1 MSDIKKLLETIDRMS
16 TAERKS
22 TGPQFPGYWKG
33 TDPVSKAKDK
43 MVGDAEESV
52 IKDLHSTA
60 KKKVT
65 EWQLQE
71 KYAKFKEQDSKAY
84 TGIDPIV
91 RQRMGMPPATADE
104 IKSYVDKNPPAIK
117 AGDGFLKGPRPEVP
131 VTSDPD
137 ERLGVLSGGQ
147 MDVANAAIKAA
158 GIKTVT
164 PTPFIAPPAAPASVS
179 APATQAAPSPVIK
192 PGDSTARSSTQS
204 GSNLPGMFN
213 PGLPNWQNSPLNP
226 ANQPKSADSTAASTS
241 SPTASSVAQG
251 SSALDPAKNTDK
263 ATNIPGGQ
271 SAGGPGVVPPAARS
285 SSTST
290 PYRGN
295 QGAREIQAVN
305 PSIKDVN
312 KIQAGQRLKLPGSD
326 EDYIVQRGD
335 TLDKIGKMYRSGEIG
350 PGSQPAAPAAAAQPT
365 APAARPTAPAAAA
378 QPTAPAASGPRP
390 PIIPPGGLPT
400 SNPPTRFDPPGPDT
414 DTSDR
419 PRAVSG
425 TQTSAAPSSGPRVGR
440 ASQAPAATS
449 SSSQSTNTVQQPAA
463 SGVRSSVNF
472 STNVLGSF
480 FDFEKGADGNWYP
493 VGAKQVPINRIRKPE
508 MIRDLEKN
516 VKPAALASTAT
527 QTSAPATRSVHPE
540 GTTVKAQIRDPND
553 PSKPLDITLKKGA
566 DGNWYDTKGRRANFN
581 KPGDLE
587 KIEQLPGK
595 QSFLDKAKRVLSG
608 EFPSKVFGNRGQT
621 SQPASSQPAAPAASS
636 PQPAAPRTPSSQRS
650 STSSTANSSDAMASY
665 ATKGGRVYAADFNN
679 PSGLGWDGKG
689 KYTSYK
695 TPEEGV
701 NATRDL
707 VARYLTDQTPFIK
720 GSPTPDQVVSTWV
733 TGGKTPAD
741 KIQGGR
747 YLQSVNNEL
756 AAAGVKLDAKGRI
769 PYSQAAR
776 DAITR
781 AIIRHETAPKHM
793 EKFAPFLNAPKDAK
807 GSIEESNKEDEKIA
821 GRYDPDDFDLMV
833 KRLGQRARE
842 QDRKHG
848 PVDIAALAKRLRA
861 IEKREQTKE
870 QEDPAINTQDPD
882 IQKTSQTSPQQDP
895 AAVRQQQ
902 LDQTVDMAT
911 AKGTMTGLKN
921 VLGPKVDTN
930 ALASA
935 VTKISDGKPLSGP
948 ESMSMSALTPL
959 ISKAAETPQTAMA
972 LKTALSN
979 AGMLSKQGK

>member
-1 MSDIKKLLETIDRMS
+1 MSDIKKLLEIMDRMS
-16 TAERKS
+16 SAERKP
-22 TGPQFPGYWKG
+22 TGPKFPGYWKG
-33 TDPVSKAKDK
+33 TDPASKAKDK
-43 MVGDAEESV
+43 MVGGAEESI

-60 KKKVT
+60 KERVT

-71 KYAKFKEQDSKAY
+71 KYSKFKEQDSKAY

-104 IKSYVDKNPPAIK
+104 IKSYVDKNPPVIK
-117 AGDGFLKGPRPEVP
+117 ARDGYLTTNTGVGL
-131 VTSDPD
+131 DPD
-137 ERLGVLSGGQ
+137 KPVVPQAVRSGGQ
-147 MDVANAAIKAA
+147 TDVIRAAARAA
-158 GIKTVT
+158 GIDLDKNVDVT
-164 PTPFIAPPAAPASVS
+164 DRPPTRSTAASAAQAQQPAASTPAAPSSVQVNPVTEP
-179 APATQAAPSPVIK
+179 APITVRPLDGPTPPVIK
-192 PGDSTARSSTQS
+192 PSDSTARPNS
-204 GSNLPGMFN
+204 GSNLPGML
-213 PGLPNWQNSPLNP
+213 GGGGSATWATSPLNP
-226 ANQPKSADSTAASTS
+226 ANQSKAADAAPAVAPAAVAPAAVRPASTA
-241 SPTASSVAQG
+241 
-251 SSALDPAKNTDK
+251 
-263 ATNIPGGQ
+263 
-271 SAGGPGVVPPAARS
+271 
-285 SSTST
+285 T

-305 PSIKDVN
+305 PSITDVN
-312 KIQAGQRLKLPGSD
+312 KIKVGQRLKLPDSD
-326 EDYIVQRGD
+326 EDYVVQRGD

-350 PGSQPAAPAAAAQPT
+350 GRVISTTQGGEPIPPQTPPAPAARPQPAAPAARPQPTAPAARPQPAAPAAAAQPS
-365 APAARPTAPAAAA
+365 A
-378 QPTAPAASGPRP
+378 APAASGSRP
-390 PIIPPGGLPT
+390 PIIPPGGLPRA
-400 SNPPTRFDPPGPDT
+400 NPPTRFDPPGPDT

-419 PRAVSG
+419 PAPATRSRP
-425 TQTSAAPSSGPRVGR
+425 AAP
-440 ASQAPAATS
+440 T
-449 SSSQSTNTVQQPAA
+449 
-463 SGVRSSVNF
+463 
-472 STNVLGSF
+472 
-480 FDFEKGADGNWYP
+480 
-493 VGAKQVPINRIRKPE
+493 
-508 MIRDLEKN
+508 
-516 VKPAALASTAT
+516 STAT

-553 PSKPLDITLKKGA
+553 PSKPLDITIKKGA
-566 DGNWYDTKGRRANFN
+566 DGKWYDTQGRRLDFN

-587 KIEQLPGK
+587 KLEQLPGE

-665 ATKGGRVYAADFNN
+665 ATRGGRVYAADFNN

-807 GSIEESNKEDEKIA
+807 GSVEESNKEDEKIA
-821 GRYDPDDFDLMV
+821 GRYDPDDFDIMV

-979 AGMLSKQGK
+979 AGMLAKQGK

>member
-1 MSDIKKLLETIDRMS
+1 MDRMS

-22 TGPQFPGYWKG
+22 TGPKFPGYWKG

-91 RQRMGMPPATADE
+91 RQRMGMPPASWEE
-104 IKSYVDKNPPAIK
+104 IKSYADKNPPAIK
-117 AGDGFLKGPRPEVP
+117 AGDEFLKGQHPNDVWNEPKPRM
-131 VTSDPD
+131 D
-137 ERLGVLSGGQ
+137 VLSGGQ
-147 MDVANAAIKAA
+147 MDVINAAIKAA
-158 GIKTVT
+158 SGGPVT
-164 PTPFIAPPAAPASVS
+164 SAGSSQPAPASVS
-179 APATQAAPSPVIK
+179 APATQTAPSPVIK
-192 PGDSTARSSTQS
+192 SGDSTARSSTQS

-226 ANQPKSADSTAASTS
+226 ANQ
-241 SPTASSVAQG
+241 QG
-251 SSALDPAKNTDK
+251 SSSTPAAPAAAVTRPVADRDITSVAPDVSIDTFPADK
-263 ATNIPGGQ
+263 A
-271 SAGGPGVVPPAARS
+271 PAPVTQQAAPAPVRA
-285 SSTST
+285 
-290 PYRGN
+290 PYRGSSS
-295 QGAREIQAVN
+295 AREIQAVN

-312 KIQAGQRLKLPGSD
+312 KIQAGQRLKLPDSD
-326 EDYIVQRGD
+326 EDYVVQRGD

-350 PGSQPAAPAAAAQPT
+350 GRVISTTQGEEPIPPQTPP
-365 APAARPTAPAAAA
+365 APAARPQSAAPAG
-378 QPTAPAASGPRP
+378 PAASTPRNRP
-390 PIIPPGGLPT
+390 SPIAP
-400 SNPPTRFDPPGPDT
+400 SAAPPTRFDPPGPNT

-419 PRAVSG
+419 P
-425 TQTSAAPSSGPRVGR
+425 
-440 ASQAPAATS
+440 APAVRP
-449 SSSQSTNTVQQPAA
+449 QSTAPVSSTSPA
-463 SGVRSSVNF
+463 
-472 STNVLGSF
+472 
-480 FDFEKGADGNWYP
+480 
-493 VGAKQVPINRIRKPE
+493 VPGE
-508 MIRDLEKN
+508 
-516 VKPAALASTAT
+516 
-527 QTSAPATRSVHPE
+527 
-540 GTTVKAQIRDPND
+540 
-553 PSKPLDITLKKGA
+553 
-566 DGNWYDTKGRRANFN
+566 
-581 KPGDLE
+581 
-587 KIEQLPGK
+587 

-621 SQPASSQPAAPAASS
+621 SQPASSQPAAPAASR
-636 PQPAAPRTPSSQRS
+636 PQPAAPRAPSSQRS
-650 STSSTANSSDAMASY
+650 NTSSTANSSDAMASY

-793 EKFAPFLNAPKDAK
+793 EKFAPFLTAPKDAK

-870 QEDPAINTQDPD
+870 QEDPAVNTQDPD

>member
-1 MSDIKKLLETIDRMS
+1 MSDIKKLLETMDRMS
-16 TAERKS
+16 AAERKP
-22 TGPQFPGYWKG
+22 TGPKFPGYWKG

-43 MVGDAEESV
+43 MVGGAEESV

-71 KYAKFKEQDSKAY
+71 KYSKFKEQDSKSY

-91 RQRMGMPPATADE
+91 RQRMGMPPATQDE
-104 IKSYVDKNPPAIK
+104 IRSYVDKNPPAIK
-117 AGDGFLKGPRPEVP
+117 AGDEFLKGQYSNDAWNANPKPRTE
-131 VTSDPD
+131 
-137 ERLGVLSGGQ
+137 VLSGGQ
-147 MDVANAAIKAA
+147 MDVINAAIKAA
-158 GIKTVT
+158 GGGPVT
-164 PTPFIAPPAAPASVS
+164 SAASSQPAPASVS
-179 APATQAAPSPVIK
+179 APPAAPSSVQVNPVPGPTPITVRPLDGPTPPVIK

-226 ANQPKSADSTAASTS
+226 ANRRDS
-241 SPTASSVAQG
+241 SSVPAVAPFGSGPPDTRLLINPPQG

-271 SAGGPGVVPPAARS
+271 SAGGPGVVPPATRP

-350 PGSQPAAPAAAAQPT
+350 PGSQPAAPTAGSQP
-365 APAARPTAPAAAA
+365 AVPAARSAPSTSGP
-378 QPTAPAASGPRP
+378 QPAGRPDDRAGRGTGRVETPSAAPAASRPRNRP
-390 PIIPPGGLPT
+390 SPQAPIAV
-400 SNPPTRFDPPGPDT
+400 PPTRFDPPGPDT

-419 PRAVSG
+419 PAPATRSR
-425 TQTSAAPSSGPRVGR
+425 SAAP
-440 ASQAPAATS
+440 
-449 SSSQSTNTVQQPAA
+449 
-463 SGVRSSVNF
+463 
-472 STNVLGSF
+472 
-480 FDFEKGADGNWYP
+480 
-493 VGAKQVPINRIRKPE
+493 
-508 MIRDLEKN
+508 
-516 VKPAALASTAT
+516 ASTAT
-527 QTSAPATRSVHPE
+527 QTSATAPATRSVHPE

-608 EFPSKVFGNRGQT
+608 ELPSKVFGKQGQP

-636 PQPAAPRTPSSQRS
+636 PQPAAPRAPSSQRS
-650 STSSTANSSDAMASY
+650 NTSSTTNSSDAMASY

-747 YLQSVNNEL
+747 YLQSVNDEL
-756 AAAGVKLDAKGRI
+756 TAAGVKLDAKGRI

-793 EKFAPFLNAPKDAK
+793 EKFAPFLTAPKDAK
-807 GSIEESNKEDEKIA
+807 GSIEESNKEDERIA

-870 QEDPAINTQDPD
+870 QEDPAVNTQDPD

>member
-1 MSDIKKLLETIDRMS
+1 MS
-16 TAERKS
+16 TVERKP

-33 TDPVSKAKDK
+33 TDPASKAKDK
-43 MVGDAEESV
+43 MVGGAEESV

-71 KYAKFKEQDSKAY
+71 KYAKFKEQDSNAY

-91 RQRMGMPPATADE
+91 RQRLGMQPATQDQ
-104 IKSYVDKNPPAIK
+104 IRTYLDNNPPVLK
-117 AGDGFLKGPRPEVP
+117 TGDGEP
-131 VTSDPD
+131 V
-137 ERLGVLSGGQ
+137 RSGSGATVGSAGQ
-147 MDVANAAIKAA
+147 IDVAKAA
-158 GIKTVT
+158 DAVSPDRAQNVAREPSPAVASATT
-164 PTPFIAPPAAPASVS
+164 SAALAATAAAPVGGLTAAELAAEPVGGSTAGAAPAAAVARPVADRDITSVTPDVS
-179 APATQAAPSPVIK
+179 TSVFPVYKPAADGAGAAAGTTAPAPVR
-192 PGDSTARSSTQS
+192 A
-204 GSNLPGMFN
+204 
-213 PGLPNWQNSPLNP
+213 
-226 ANQPKSADSTAASTS
+226 
-241 SPTASSVAQG
+241 
-251 SSALDPAKNTDK
+251 
-263 ATNIPGGQ
+263 
-271 SAGGPGVVPPAARS
+271 
-285 SSTST
+285 
-290 PYRGN
+290 PYRGSSS
-295 QGAREIQAVN
+295 AREIQSVN
-305 PSIKDVN
+305 PFIKDVN
-312 KIQAGQRLKLPGSD
+312 KIKPGQRLKLPDSD
-326 EDYIVQRGD
+326 EDYVVQRGD

-350 PGSQPAAPAAAAQPT
+350 GRVVGGDGPTT
-365 APAARPTAPAAAA
+365 APAARPAPAAPVAPSTSGS
-378 QPTAPAASGPRP
+378 QPAVRPDDRAGRGTGRVETPSAAPAASRPRNRP
-390 PIIPPGGLPT
+390 SSQAPIAVPPT
-400 SNPPTRFDPPGPDT
+400 SFDPPGRDT

-419 PRAVSG
+419 P
-425 TQTSAAPSSGPRVGR
+425 
-440 ASQAPAATS
+440 
-449 SSSQSTNTVQQPAA
+449 
-463 SGVRSSVNF
+463 
-472 STNVLGSF
+472 
-480 FDFEKGADGNWYP
+480 
-493 VGAKQVPINRIRKPE
+493 
-508 MIRDLEKN
+508 
-516 VKPAALASTAT
+516 
-527 QTSAPATRSVHPE
+527 APATR
-540 GTTVKAQIRDPND
+540 
-553 PSKPLDITLKKGA
+553 
-566 DGNWYDTKGRRANFN
+566 
-581 KPGDLE
+581 
-587 KIEQLPGK
+587 
-595 QSFLDKAKRVLSG
+595 
-608 EFPSKVFGNRGQT
+608 
-621 SQPASSQPAAPAASS
+621 SQPAAPASTQTSATA
-636 PQPAAPRTPSSQRS
+636 PAARPP
-650 STSSTANSSDAMASY
+650 SDAMASY
-665 ATKGGRVYAADFNN
+665 ATRGGRVYAADFNN
-679 PSGLGWDGKG
+679 PSGIGWDGKG

-747 YLQSVNNEL
+747 YLQSVNDEL

-793 EKFAPFLNAPKDAK
+793 EKFAPFLTAPKDAK

-848 PVDIAALAKRLRA
+848 PVDIAALAKRLREL
-861 IEKREQTKE
+861 EKRHQTNE
-870 QEDPAINTQDPD
+870 VEDPAINTQDPD

>member
-1 MSDIKKLLETIDRMS
+1 MSDIKKLLETMDRMS
-16 TAERKS
+16 AAERKPA
-22 TGPQFPGYWKG
+22 GPKFPGYWKG
-33 TDPVSKAKDK
+33 TDPASKAKDK
-43 MVGDAEESV
+43 MVGGAEESI

-60 KKKVT
+60 KERVT

-71 KYAKFKEQDSKAY
+71 KYARFKEQDSKAY

-104 IKSYVDKNPPAIK
+104 IQSYFNKNPPAIK
-117 AGDGFLKGPRPEVP
+117 AGDGYLHSNTAVSLDPKKDFGPDAVR
-131 VTSDPD
+131 
-137 ERLGVLSGGQ
+137 SGGQ
-147 MDVANAAIKAA
+147 MDVISAAAGAAKKAA
-158 GIKTVT
+158 GINEPSVNVT
-164 PTPFIAPPAAPASVS
+164 DRPVQPVSSQAQPPASAVAPAARPQPPVS
-179 APATQAAPSPVIK
+179 ASSATSSSNNSTTDNFVK
-192 PGDSTARSSTQS
+192 P
-204 GSNLPGMFN
+204 P
-213 PGLPNWQNSPLNP
+213 PGLILTPEPNKNNGASATSSGPNTQGQGMLSGGGSATWATSPLNP
-226 ANQPKSADSTAASTS
+226 ANRRDS
-241 SPTASSVAQG
+241 
-251 SSALDPAKNTDK
+251 SSAPAVAPFGSGPPDTRLLINPPQGNAALNPAKNTDS

-271 SAGGPGVVPPAARS
+271 SAGGPGVVPPAARP
-285 SSTST
+285 SSTAT

-312 KIQAGQRLKLPGSD
+312 KIQAGQRLKLPDSD
-326 EDYIVQRGD
+326 KDYVVQKGD

-350 PGSQPAAPAAAAQPT
+350 GRVVGGEGPTSSSDSRPQPAAPAAAAQPA
-365 APAARPTAPAAAA
+365 APAARPQPAASGPQPAA
-378 QPTAPAASGPRP
+378 PTARPAPAASGP
-390 PIIPPGGLPT
+390 
-400 SNPPTRFDPPGPDT
+400 
-414 DTSDR
+414 
-419 PRAVSG
+419 
-425 TQTSAAPSSGPRVGR
+425 
-440 ASQAPAATS
+440 
-449 SSSQSTNTVQQPAA
+449 
-463 SGVRSSVNF
+463 
-472 STNVLGSF
+472 
-480 FDFEKGADGNWYP
+480 
-493 VGAKQVPINRIRKPE
+493 
-508 MIRDLEKN
+508 
-516 VKPAALASTAT
+516 
-527 QTSAPATRSVHPE
+527 
-540 GTTVKAQIRDPND
+540 
-553 PSKPLDITLKKGA
+553 
-566 DGNWYDTKGRRANFN
+566 
-581 KPGDLE
+581 
-587 KIEQLPGK
+587 
-595 QSFLDKAKRVLSG
+595 
-608 EFPSKVFGNRGQT
+608 
-621 SQPASSQPAAPAASS
+621 QPAAPAAATQPNAGTSQTNLTHPPGTQVQLKIHNVKDRGKLVNGGKPMDITVMKGADGKWYNPKGQPVTFNKPS
-636 PQPAAPRTPSSQRS
+636 DLDHLERMPALQLPRITYDNPRPPGVPAGSMSTPNFLKAPLGSFQNYRKGSDGEWYREDGTRVDRLDLIQNLEKNAKTPQAPSARPQPAAPREPAGQ
-650 STSSTANSSDAMASY
+650 TSKVPEASKSSDAMASY
-665 ATKGGRVYAADFNN
+665 AARGGRVYAADFNN

-701 NATRDL
+701 NATKDL
-707 VARYLTDQTPFIK
+707 VARYLTDQTPYIK

-733 TGGKTPAD
+733 SGGKTPAD

-747 YLQSVNNEL
+747 YLQSVKDEL

-781 AIIRHETAPKHM
+781 AIVRHETAPKHM
-793 EKFAPFLNAPKDAK
+793 EKFAPFLTAPKDAK

-848 PVDIAALAKRLRA
+848 PVDIAALAKRLREL
-861 IEKREQTKE
+861 EKRHQTNE
-870 QEDPAINTQDPD
+870 VEDPAVNMQDPD
-882 IQKTSQTSPQQDP
+882 VQQTSQTSPQQDP

-979 AGMLSKQGK
+979 AGMLAKQGK

>member
-1 MSDIKKLLETIDRMS
+1 MDRMS
-16 TAERKS
+16 TVERKP

-33 TDPVSKAKDK
+33 TDPASKAKDK
-43 MVGDAEESV
+43 MVGGAEESI

-91 RQRMGMPPATADE
+91 RQRMGMPPASWE
-104 IKSYVDKNPPAIK
+104 ELKSYVDKNPPAIK
-117 AGDGFLKGPRPEVP
+117 AGDEFLKGQHPNDVWNEPKPRM
-131 VTSDPD
+131 D
-137 ERLGVLSGGQ
+137 VLSGGQ
-147 MDVANAAIKAA
+147 MDVINAAIKAA
-158 GIKTVT
+158 SGGPVT
-164 PTPFIAPPAAPASVS
+164 SAASSQPAPASVS
-179 APATQAAPSPVIK
+179 APATQAASSPVIK

-241 SPTASSVAQG
+241 SPTAGAAPAAAVSQSIAARDNT
-251 SSALDPAKNTDK
+251 SSAADVSTSVFPVYKPAADG
-263 ATNIPGGQ
+263 A
-271 SAGGPGVVPPAARS
+271 GVVAPAAAPAPAPVRA
-285 SSTST
+285 
-290 PYRGN
+290 PYRGSSS
-295 QGAREIQAVN
+295 AREIQSVN
-305 PSIKDVN
+305 PSIRDVN

-326 EDYIVQRGD
+326 KDYIVQRGD

-350 PGSQPAAPAAAAQPT
+350 SRVVGGDGPTSTTPSRPQPAAAAQP
-365 APAARPTAPAAAA
+365 A
-378 QPTAPAASGPRP
+378 APAASGPRP

-400 SNPPTRFDPPGPDT
+400 LNPPTRFDPPGRDT

-419 PRAVSG
+419 P
-425 TQTSAAPSSGPRVGR
+425 
-440 ASQAPAATS
+440 APAA
-449 SSSQSTNTVQQPAA
+449 
-463 SGVRSSVNF
+463 R
-472 STNVLGSF
+472 
-480 FDFEKGADGNWYP
+480 
-493 VGAKQVPINRIRKPE
+493 
-508 MIRDLEKN
+508 
-516 VKPAALASTAT
+516 
-527 QTSAPATRSVHPE
+527 
-540 GTTVKAQIRDPND
+540 
-553 PSKPLDITLKKGA
+553 
-566 DGNWYDTKGRRANFN
+566 
-581 KPGDLE
+581 
-587 KIEQLPGK
+587 
-595 QSFLDKAKRVLSG
+595 
-608 EFPSKVFGNRGQT
+608 
-621 SQPASSQPAAPAASS
+621 
-636 PQPAAPRTPSSQRS
+636 PQPAARPPSDASNPTVKLGFGDPGYTPIIGNKLEKRSDGKWYFSTVNVPVMRPDIIKHAETQLAKQRSAARPSPESQPAPQSAPSSKAPSTPS
-650 STSSTANSSDAMASY
+650 TNSSDAMASY
-665 ATKGGRVYAADFNN
+665 ATRGGRVYAADFNN

-707 VARYLTDQTPFIK
+707 VSRYLTDQTPFIK

-747 YLQSVNNEL
+747 YLQSVNDEL

-807 GSIEESNKEDEKIA
+807 GSVEESNKEDEKIA

-848 PVDIAALAKRLRA
+848 PVDIAALAKRLREL
-861 IEKREQTKE
+861 EKRHQTNE
-870 QEDPAINTQDPD
+870 VEDPAVNMQDPNV
-882 IQKTSQTSPQQDP
+882 QRTSQTSPQQDP

>member
-1 MSDIKKLLETIDRMS
+1 MSDIKKLLETMDRMS
-16 TAERKS
+16 AAERKP
-22 TGPQFPGYWKG
+22 TGPKFPGYWKG
-33 TDPVSKAKDK
+33 TDPVNKAKDK
-43 MVGDAEESV
+43 MVGGAEESV

-104 IKSYVDKNPPAIK
+104 IRSYVDKNPPVIK
-117 AGDGFLKGPRPEVP
+117 NLTTNTGVGL
-131 VTSDPD
+131 DPD
-137 ERLGVLSGGQ
+137 KPVVPQAVQSGGQ
-147 MDVANAAIKAA
+147 TDVIRAAAKTA
-158 GIKTVT
+158 GIDLDKNVDLTEPPVR
-164 PTPFIAPPAAPASVS
+164 PAASQGRPPVSTVVPA
-179 APATQAAPSPVIK
+179 A
-192 PGDSTARSSTQS
+192 STTSSSGGSS

-226 ANQPKSADSTAASTS
+226 ANRQDSSSAAA
-241 SPTASSVAQG
+241 VAPFGSGPPDTRLLINPPQG

-271 SAGGPGVVPPAARS
+271 SAGGPGVVPPAARP

-312 KIQAGQRLKLPGSD
+312 KIQAGQRLKLPDSD
-326 EDYIVQRGD
+326 EDYVVQRGD

-350 PGSQPAAPAAAAQPT
+350 GRVVGGDGPTTARPQPAAPAAAAQPT

-419 PRAVSG
+419 PAPATRSR
-425 TQTSAAPSSGPRVGR
+425 SAAP
-440 ASQAPAATS
+440 
-449 SSSQSTNTVQQPAA
+449 
-463 SGVRSSVNF
+463 
-472 STNVLGSF
+472 
-480 FDFEKGADGNWYP
+480 
-493 VGAKQVPINRIRKPE
+493 
-508 MIRDLEKN
+508 
-516 VKPAALASTAT
+516 ASTAT
-527 QTSAPATRSVHPE
+527 QTSATAPATRSVHPE

-566 DGNWYDTKGRRANFN
+566 DGKWYDTQGRRLDFN

-608 EFPSKVFGNRGQT
+608 ELPSKVFGKQGQP

-665 ATKGGRVYAADFNN
+665 ATRGGRVYAADFNN

-793 EKFAPFLNAPKDAK
+793 EKFAPFLNAPKDTK
-807 GSIEESNKEDEKIA
+807 GAVEESNKEDEKIA

-848 PVDIAALAKRLRA
+848 PVDIAALAKRLREL
-861 IEKREQTKE
+861 EKRHQTNE
-870 QEDPAINTQDPD
+870 VEDPAINTQDPD

>member
-1 MSDIKKLLETIDRMS
+1 MSDIKKLLETMDQMS
-16 TAERKS
+16 AAERKP
-22 TGPQFPGYWKG
+22 TGPKFPGYWKG
-33 TDPVSKAKDK
+33 TDPASKAKDK
-43 MVGDAEESV
+43 MVGGAEESI

-60 KKKVT
+60 KERVT

-71 KYAKFKEQDSKAY
+71 KYARFKEQDSKAY

-104 IKSYVDKNPPAIK
+104 IKSYVNKNPPGIK
-117 AGDGFLKGPRPEVP
+117 AGDSYLTTNTGVGL
-131 VTSDPD
+131 DPD
-137 ERLGVLSGGQ
+137 KPVVPQAVISGGQ
-147 MDVANAAIKAA
+147 MDVIRAAARA
-158 GIKTVT
+158 VGIDPDKNVDLTEPPVR
-164 PTPFIAPPAAPASVS
+164 PAASQGQPPVSTVVPA
-179 APATQAAPSPVIK
+179 A
-192 PGDSTARSSTQS
+192 STTSSSGGSS

-226 ANQPKSADSTAASTS
+226 ANRRDSSSAPAVAPFGSG
-241 SPTASSVAQG
+241 SPDTRLLINPPQG
-251 SSALDPAKNTDK
+251 SAALNPAKNTDS

-271 SAGGPGVVPPAARS
+271 SAGGPGVVPPAARP

-312 KIQAGQRLKLPGSD
+312 KIQAGQRLKLPDSD
-326 EDYIVQRGD
+326 EDYVVQKGD

-350 PGSQPAAPAAAAQPT
+350 GRVISTTQGGEPIPPQTPPAPAAIPQPAA
-365 APAARPTAPAAAA
+365 R
-378 QPTAPAASGPRP
+378 
-390 PIIPPGGLPT
+390 
-400 SNPPTRFDPPGPDT
+400 
-414 DTSDR
+414 
-419 PRAVSG
+419 
-425 TQTSAAPSSGPRVGR
+425 
-440 ASQAPAATS
+440 
-449 SSSQSTNTVQQPAA
+449 
-463 SGVRSSVNF
+463 
-472 STNVLGSF
+472 
-480 FDFEKGADGNWYP
+480 
-493 VGAKQVPINRIRKPE
+493 
-508 MIRDLEKN
+508 
-516 VKPAALASTAT
+516 
-527 QTSAPATRSVHPE
+527 
-540 GTTVKAQIRDPND
+540 
-553 PSKPLDITLKKGA
+553 
-566 DGNWYDTKGRRANFN
+566 
-581 KPGDLE
+581 
-587 KIEQLPGK
+587 
-595 QSFLDKAKRVLSG
+595 
-608 EFPSKVFGNRGQT
+608 
-621 SQPASSQPAAPAASS
+621 
-636 PQPAAPRTPSSQRS
+636 PQPAAPRSPAGQ
-650 STSSTANSSDAMASY
+650 TSKGPEVSKSSDAMASY

-679 PSGLGWDGKG
+679 PGGIGWDGKG

-701 NATRDL
+701 NATKDL

-733 TGGKTPAD
+733 SGGKTPAD

-747 YLQSVNNEL
+747 YLQSVKDEL

-781 AIIRHETAPKHM
+781 AIVRHETAPKHM

-807 GSIEESNKEDEKIA
+807 GAVEESNKEDEKIA

-848 PVDIAALAKRLRA
+848 PVDIAALAKRLREL
-861 IEKREQTKE
+861 EKRHQTNE
-870 QEDPAINTQDPD
+870 VEDPAVNMQDPD
-882 IQKTSQTSPQQDP
+882 VQRTSQTSPQQDP
-895 AAVRQQQ
+895 AAVKQQQ

-911 AKGTMTGLKN
+911 AKGTMAGLKN

-979 AGMLSKQGK
+979 AGMLAKQGK

>member
-1 MSDIKKLLETIDRMS
+1 MSDIKKLLETMDRMS
-16 TAERKS
+16 AAERKP
-22 TGPQFPGYWKG
+22 TGPKFPGYWKG
-33 TDPVSKAKDK
+33 TDPASKAKDK
-43 MVGDAEESV
+43 MVGGAEESV

-71 KYAKFKEQDSKAY
+71 KYSKFKEQDSKAY

-104 IKSYVDKNPPAIK
+104 IRSYVDKNPPVIK
-117 AGDGFLKGPRPEVP
+117 NLTTNTGVGL
-131 VTSDPD
+131 DPD
-137 ERLGVLSGGQ
+137 KPVVPQAVQSGGQ
-147 MDVANAAIKAA
+147 TDVIRAAAKTA
-158 GIKTVT
+158 GIDLDKNVDLTEPPVR
-164 PTPFIAPPAAPASVS
+164 PAASQGQPPVSTVVPA
-179 APATQAAPSPVIK
+179 A
-192 PGDSTARSSTQS
+192 STTSSSGGSS

-226 ANQPKSADSTAASTS
+226 ANRRDSSSAAA
-241 SPTASSVAQG
+241 VAPFGSGPPDTRLLINPPQG

-271 SAGGPGVVPPAARS
+271 SAGGPGVVPPAARP

-312 KIQAGQRLKLPGSD
+312 KIQAGQRLKLPDSD
-326 EDYIVQRGD
+326 EDYVVQRGD

-350 PGSQPAAPAAAAQPT
+350 GRVVGGRVVGGDGPTTARPQPAAPAAAAQPT
-365 APAARPTAPAAAA
+365 APAA
-378 QPTAPAASGPRP
+378 SGSRP

-419 PRAVSG
+419 P
-425 TQTSAAPSSGPRVGR
+425 
-440 ASQAPAATS
+440 
-449 SSSQSTNTVQQPAA
+449 
-463 SGVRSSVNF
+463 
-472 STNVLGSF
+472 
-480 FDFEKGADGNWYP
+480 
-493 VGAKQVPINRIRKPE
+493 
-508 MIRDLEKN
+508 
-516 VKPAALASTAT
+516 
-527 QTSAPATRSVHPE
+527 APATRSVHPE
-540 GTTVKAQIRDPND
+540 GTRVSTQIKDPRDPT
-553 PSKPLDITLKKGA
+553 KPMNITVQKGSDGIWRNA
-566 DGNWYDTKGRRANFN
+566 DGSIRIDKPAEIAKVERMTADPQTFTDKLGRVFR
-581 KPGDLE
+581 
-587 KIEQLPGK
+587 
-595 QSFLDKAKRVLSG
+595 G
-608 EFPSKVFGNRGQT
+608 ELPSKVFGNRGQT
-621 SQPASSQPAAPAASS
+621 SQPASSQPAAPAAPSS
-636 PQPAAPRTPSSQRS
+636 TAPAAPRAPSSQRS
-650 STSSTANSSDAMASY
+650 NTSSTANSSDAMASY
-665 ATKGGRVYAADFNN
+665 ATRGGRVYAADFNN

-793 EKFAPFLNAPKDAK
+793 EKFAPFLNAPKDTK
-807 GSIEESNKEDEKIA
+807 GAVEESNKEDEKIA

-848 PVDIAALAKRLRA
+848 PVDIAALAKRLREL
-861 IEKREQTKE
+861 EKRHQTNE
-870 QEDPAINTQDPD
+870 VEDPAINTQDPD

>member
-1 MSDIKKLLETIDRMS
+1 MSDIKKLLETMDRMS
-16 TAERKS
+16 AAERKP
-22 TGPQFPGYWKG
+22 TGPKFPGYWKG

-43 MVGDAEESV
+43 MVGGAEESV

-71 KYAKFKEQDSKAY
+71 KYSKFKEQDSKSY

-91 RQRMGMPPATADE
+91 RQRMGMPPATQDE
-104 IKSYVDKNPPAIK
+104 IRSYVDKNPPAIK
-117 AGDGFLKGPRPEVP
+117 AGDEFLKGQYSNDAWNANPKPRTE
-131 VTSDPD
+131 
-137 ERLGVLSGGQ
+137 VLSGGQ
-147 MDVANAAIKAA
+147 MDVINAAIKAA
-158 GIKTVT
+158 GGGPVT
-164 PTPFIAPPAAPASVS
+164 SAASSQPAPASVS

-271 SAGGPGVVPPAARS
+271 SAGGPGVVPPAARP

-350 PGSQPAAPAAAAQPT
+350 GRVVGGDGPTTAPTARPQPA
-365 APAARPTAPAAAA
+365 
-378 QPTAPAASGPRP
+378 APAASGPRNRP
-390 PIIPPGGLPT
+390 SPQAPIAV
-400 SNPPTRFDPPGPDT
+400 PPTRFEPPGPDT

-419 PRAVSG
+419 P
-425 TQTSAAPSSGPRVGR
+425 
-440 ASQAPAATS
+440 APAS
-449 SSSQSTNTVQQPAA
+449 
-463 SGVRSSVNF
+463 
-472 STNVLGSF
+472 
-480 FDFEKGADGNWYP
+480 
-493 VGAKQVPINRIRKPE
+493 
-508 MIRDLEKN
+508 
-516 VKPAALASTAT
+516 
-527 QTSAPATRSVHPE
+527 RSVHPE
-540 GTTVKAQIRDPND
+540 GTRVSTQIKDPRDPT
-553 PSKPLDITLKKGA
+553 KPMNITVQKGSDGIWRNA
-566 DGNWYDTKGRRANFN
+566 DGSIRIDKPAEIAKVERMTADPQTFTDKLGRVFR
-581 KPGDLE
+581 
-587 KIEQLPGK
+587 
-595 QSFLDKAKRVLSG
+595 G
-608 EFPSKVFGNRGQT
+608 ELPSKVFGKQGQP

-636 PQPAAPRTPSSQRS
+636 PQPAAPRTPSSQRG

-665 ATKGGRVYAADFNN
+665 ATRGGRVYAADFNN

-848 PVDIAALAKRLRA
+848 PVDIAALAKRLREL
-861 IEKREQTKE
+861 EKRHQTNE
-870 QEDPAINTQDPD
+870 VEDPAINTQDPD

-979 AGMLSKQGK
+979 AGMWSKQGK